1 MKKTIS
7 EINKIPYL
15 TWNWLKMNRSSL
27 ELEVSDEISS
37 DGIEILNQN
46 ENVKI
51 ENLSGETKIVAEG
64 KSDSP
69 VLIHFDFENGKNYLH
84 SQTIEAKENSEIT
97 VVMDYTSA
105 KDSSGFSE
113 IRTNL
118 HAEKN
123 SKITLVK
130 VQLLGEKFVQID
142 DTSSECAENAC
153 IDVVQI
159 ELGGSKIYA
168 QVKNDLNGVQSKFT
182 SETAFIA
189 KNEQIVDMNYV
200 VNFIAPKSET
210 KMSVKGVV
218 ADKAQKIYRGT
229 MDFRNGCAGAK
240 GDEQEE
246 TLLMSENV
254 VNKSIP
260 MILCGEDNVEGSHGA
275 TLGRLGADEL
285 FYMESRGISESG
297 AKTMMAKAKIL
308 STASLIPDE
317 SLRKKIE
324 DYVDEK

>member
-46 ENVKI
+46 SNVKI
-51 ENLSGETKIVAEG
+51 ETSLGETKIVADG

-69 VLIHFDFENGKNYLH
+69 VVIHFDFENEKNYSH
-84 SQTIEAKENSEIT
+84 SQTIEANKNSEIT
-97 VVMDYTSA
+97 VIMDYTSA
-105 KDSSGFSE
+105 KDSSGFSK
-113 IRTNL
+113 IATRL
-118 HAEKN
+118 HAHEN

-130 VQLLGEKFVQID
+130 VQLLGEKYVQID
-142 DTSSECAENAC
+142 DTSSDCAENASV
-153 IDVVQI
+153 DVVQI

-168 QVKNDLNGVQSKFT
+168 QVKNDLNGIQSKFT

-189 KNEQIVDMNYV
+189 KNEQVVDLNYV
-200 VNFIAPKSET
+200 VNLIAPKSET

-218 ADKAQKIYRGT
+218 ADSAQKIYRGT
-229 MDFRNGCAGAK
+229 MDFRNGCSGAK

-260 MILCGEDNVEGSHGA
+260 MILCGEDNVEGAHGA
-275 TLGRLGADEL
+275 NLGRLGADEL
-285 FYMESRGISESG
+285 FYMESRGISEKE

-317 SLRKKIE
+317 NLQKKIE
-324 DYVDEK
+324 AYVDEK